1 MPDYTVRV
9 TIDSDSIKEMD
20 KYTLYGFKAVK
31 TSGDAEPVVWF
42 ADNSYSTNTDITWH
56 TEYQAYAS
64 PFAQSGP
71 ISTYHPEDIELGETF
86 KVEDKKCL
94 GSVIG
99 DPDPKQPITVTN
111 RVLSTKFRV
120 GIAQK
125 PSVRDEFRPLCT
137 STMIADGTNAFMPVE
152 RVLLIFAT
160 KEIDEGAVITKAFS
174 AGVLI
179 DLTGAEKRTVSFSTQ
194 NSWKWDEKA
203 KWAKKITQDD
213 PITQHLV
220 SAQQHRMLL
229 HSA

>member
-9 TIDSDSIKEMD
+9 SIDKDSIKEMD

-42 ADNSYSTNTDITWH
+42 ADSSYTTETDIAWH

-71 ISTYHPEDIELGETF
+71 ISTYNPEDIQLGETF
-86 KVEDKKCL
+86 TVESKKCL
-94 GSVIG
+94 GRVDG
-99 DPDPKQPITVTN
+99 KPDPAKPITVTN
-111 RVLSTKFRV
+111 EVPETKFRV

-137 STMIADGTNAFMPVE
+137 STMIADGTNSFAPVE
-152 RVLLIFAT
+152 KVLLIFAT
-160 KEIDEGAVITKAFS
+160 AEIDEGAVITRAFS

-179 DLTGAEKRTVSFSTQ
+179 DLTGAEKRSVTFSTQ
-194 NSWKWDEKA
+194 KSWGWAQGA
-203 KWAKKITQDD
+203 KWAEKITQND
-213 PITQHLV
+213 PITKHLISAKQHKMLV
-220 SAQQHRMLL
+220 QA
-229 HSA
+229 